1 MVTTKS
7 MQQYSVIP
15 TTEEIRRRK
24 IHQKGIQFCLLVLGE
39 SGSGKYTFVNNL
51 CGRNVFEEDDYVL
64 DAQQAHLEP
73 GFDVFSKQI
82 QLRENNATP
91 INLDLLL
98 VPGLGDNIDNSSIP
112 DQINAYLDTQFE
124 LVFNEENRIKR
135 QAKSVDTRPHLC
147 LYFVRATS
155 RGLREFDVMLMK
167 TICTKVNLL
176 PVISKADLL
185 TPDELVLNKKLIQKD
200 IRDNGIK
207 IYDFGDDKLTDVMSI
222 DNCYSLV
229 DKATSDL
236 AAASM
241 AAFKDDRKS
250 SRGFNKDS
258 PTLDDLV
265 YNEGTKICDI
275 VPFSLV
281 CSNEEVCR
289 NEIGYGEDEDVDTT
303 CHVRRYLWGDV
314 VVEDF
319 RSSDFIFLKNIIL
332 GSHLQDLK
340 DHTHNALYENYRSM
354 KLIEQEEAHG
364 DANMSEVYGLNRE
377 ISNSRGSV
385 YSGHGMVAKAAE
397 GEALLKKKMEEQQKL
412 IQYYERELSEMKKML
427 GKDMP
432 EMKI

>member
-7 MQQYSVIP
+7 IQQYSAIP

-185 TPDELVLNKKLIQKD
+185 TPDELVLNK
-200 IRDNGIK
+200 
-207 IYDFGDDKLTDVMSI
+207 S
-222 DNCYSLV
+222 
-229 DKATSDL
+229 
-236 AAASM
+236 
-241 AAFKDDRKS
+241 
-250 SRGFNKDS
+250 
-258 PTLDDLV
+258 
-265 YNEGTKICDI
+265 
-275 VPFSLV
+275 
-281 CSNEEVCR
+281 
-289 NEIGYGEDEDVDTT
+289 
-303 CHVRRYLWGDV
+303 
-314 VVEDF
+314 
-319 RSSDFIFLKNIIL
+319 
-332 GSHLQDLK
+332 
-340 DHTHNALYENYRSM
+340 
-354 KLIEQEEAHG
+354 
-364 DANMSEVYGLNRE
+364 
-377 ISNSRGSV
+377 
-385 YSGHGMVAKAAE
+385 
-397 GEALLKKKMEEQQKL
+397 
-412 IQYYERELSEMKKML
+412 
-427 GKDMP
+427 
-432 EMKI
+432 